1 MMIFYPDPNAP
12 CSLSVR
18 GILAEEGENDG
29 DHGPRNPSNIPIAK
43 VNIELKKNERLGDGY
58 PVQQPLN

>member
-29 DHGPRNPSNIPIAK
+29 DHGPWDPSNIPIAK
-43 VNIELKKNERLGDGY
+43 VNIELKNTNDWVMDIPCNSR
-58 PVQQPLN
+58 